1 MENFLRKKLSQ
12 YKLSTMFSIIIFFV
26 ALFVSTGI
34 QAIKYNESKK
44 ALEQNLQSKA
54 QSILNFADVLLE
66 SRNEK
71 FFSGESHE
79 VPQIIQNEIF
89 DKFTK
94 VSDGKVFFKE
104 ASSTPTN
111 EKNLATK
118 YENESIK
125 FFQKNRDIK
134 EQDKTI
140 QKDGK
145 NYYMLARPI
154 VSETKC
160 IQCHPNWTKMGEVIA
175 IEDILIDLDDFS
187 NALKNNLYLAAIF
200 WIMNII
206 ILLVVINFLFKKLIS
221 DRIYKVL
228 EIIFRVERGK
238 FTISDLLKEENVQQ
252 GSSKNEID
260 RIYRHLN
267 NMVNGLKPVID
278 NVVYQSK
285 EVVFESLYGYNKI
298 NNNLKLADKQ
308 LNMVNHSNQNI
319 NKILDSNHQLNE
331 DMNLLLNKSKES
343 INTINNGKNIV
354 TENIESSSKASNAML
369 NTVNS
374 ISELKEYSQEI
385 SQEIN
390 NITDIANETNLIA
403 LNAAIEAARAGEYG
417 RSFSVVADK
426 IRRLADTSLDNA
438 NNINHIL
445 QAIHKNIELVSN
457 NATHTKEII
466 DTLQDSSNILDNS
479 FSTINNTIIQ
489 NNEMLISFKENF
501 IDEKKFLD
509 EVTQD
514 LQNVKKSSEDLNRN
528 SIIVKE
534 SVNNITKMS
543 AKLQN
548 IADGFDLVQNKRES
562 KRDVII
568 PPMEVEIFLKSNIS
582 FKGLLYDIS
591 KKGIS
596 IIVTDRY
603 KDKIIEQGDSGK
615 LILKEPINNQSIYY
629 LEVIHIHTKKDN
641 GTRYFGAK
649 LRDNS

>member
-1 MENFLRKKLSQ
+1 MENFLREKLSQ

-34 QAIKYNESKK
+34 QAVKYNESKK

-71 FFSGESHE
+71 FFSGESPE

-94 VSDGKVFFKE
+94 VSNGKVFFKE
-104 ASSTPTN
+104 ASNTPTN

-118 YENESIK
+118 YENDSIK
-125 FFQKNRDIK
+125 FFQENRDIK
-134 EQDKTI
+134 EQEKTI

-145 NYYMLARPI
+145 DYYMLSRPI
-154 VSETKC
+154 ISESKC
-160 IQCHPNWTKMGEVIA
+160 IQCHPSWTKIGEVIA
-175 IEDILIDLDDFS
+175 IENVLIDLDDFS

-200 WIMNII
+200 WIINII

-238 FTISDLLKEENVQQ
+238 FTIDDLLKGENGEQ

-298 NNNLKLADKQ
+298 YDNLKLANRQ
-308 LNMVNHSNQNI
+308 LDIVNHSNKNI
-319 NKILDSNHQLNE
+319 DKILDTNSQLNE
-331 DMNLLLNKSKES
+331 NMNLILDKSKES
-343 INTINNGKNIV
+343 MKTIDDGKSIV
-354 TENIESSSKASNAML
+354 IENIKSSSKASNAML
-369 NTVNS
+369 NTINS
-374 ISELKEYSQEI
+374 ITELKEYSQEI
-385 SQEIN
+385 SKTID

-426 IRRLADTSLDNA
+426 IRTLADISLTNA

-445 QAIHKNIELVSN
+445 QSIHKNIELVSK

-466 DTLQDSSNILDNS
+466 DTLQDSSNVLDNN

-489 NNEMLISFKENF
+489 NNDMLMSFKENF
-501 IDEKKFLD
+501 TDEKEFLD

-514 LQNVKKSSEDLNRN
+514 LQNVKKSSEDLNKN
-528 SIIVKE
+528 SLIVKE
-534 SVNNITKMS
+534 SVNNITRMS

-548 IADGFDLVQNKRES
+548 IADGFDLVRNKRES
-562 KRDVII
+562 RRDVII
-568 PPMEVEIFLKSNIS
+568 PPIDVEIILNSNS
-582 FKGLLYDIS
+582 PFKGLLYDIS
-591 KKGIS
+591 EKGIS
-596 IIVTDRY
+596 IIVTDEY
-603 KDKIIEQGDSGK
+603 KNRVIEKKNQGK
-615 LILKEPINNQSIYY
+615 LTLKKPINNKSTYHF
-629 LEVIHIHTKKDN
+629 EVIHIHVKKDN

-649 LRDNS
+649 LVSS